1 MITFENVY
9 KKYNTSYALKNISL
23 TINDGEFICVIG
35 TSGSGKTTLMR
46 MINHMIEPTSGTITI
61 NNKNI
66 LDYNEVELR
75 RKIGYVIQNIG
86 LFPHMTIKENIML
99 VPNLLKWNE
108 QKKAG
113 IAEYL
118 MKKVDLPL
126 DYLNKKPR
134 HLSGG
139 QQQRVGVIRSLA
151 ANQQIILM
159 DEPFGAL
166 DNITRESL
174 QSLIKNIQQE
184 MNKTIVFVTH
194 DIDEAIKLSDR
205 IIVMHQNEIV
215 QFDTP
220 KEIITR
226 PANEFVQQL
235 IGQSED
241 LIHQSNSPE
250 IHYKDPLISI
260 IEKIKNIPLT
270 DESITE
276 QIYPIIDLEIKDDDK
291 NKLNKKIVL
300 DFLLNEFKYVSI
312 INDSNEIVGAI
323 SINSQNQLLH
333 KDLR

>member
-66 LDYNEVELR
+66 LDYDEVELR

-99 VPNLLKWNE
+99 VPNLLKWSE

-113 IAEYL
+113 IAEDL
-118 MKKVDLPL
+118 MKKVDLSL

-151 ANQQIILM
+151 ANQEIILM

-220 KEIITR
+220 EEIITK

-241 LIHQSNSPE
+241 LIHQSNIPE
-250 IHYKDPLISI
+250 IHQNAPLISI
-260 IEKIKNIPLT
+260 IEKIKNISLT
-270 DESITE
+270 EESITE
-276 QIYPIIDLEIKDDDK
+276 KIYPIIDLEIKDDEK
-291 NKLNKKIVL
+291 NKITKKIVL

-312 INDSNEIVGAI
+312 VNDSNEIVGAI
-323 SINSQNQLLH
+323 SIDSQNQLLH
-333 KDLR
+333 KDVR

>member
-113 IAEYL
+113 IAEDL

-291 NKLNKKIVL
+291 NKLTKKIVL

>member
-66 LDYNEVELR
+66 LDYDEVELR

-99 VPNLLKWNE
+99 VPNLLKWSE

-113 IAEYL
+113 IAEDL
-118 MKKVDLPL
+118 MKKVDLSL

-151 ANQQIILM
+151 ANQEIILM

-220 KEIITR
+220 EEIITK

-241 LIHQSNSPE
+241 LIHQSNIPE
-250 IHYKDPLISI
+250 IHQNDPLISI
-260 IEKIKNIPLT
+260 IEKIKNISLT
-270 DESITE
+270 EESITE
-276 QIYPIIDLEIKDDDK
+276 KIYPIIDLEIKDDEK
-291 NKLNKKIVL
+291 NKITKKIVL

-312 INDSNEIVGAI
+312 VNDSNEIVGAI
-323 SINSQNQLLH
+323 SIDSQNQLLH
-333 KDLR
+333 KDVR

>member
-9 KKYNTSYALKNISL
+9 KKYNTSYALKDISL
-23 TINDGEFICVIG
+23 TINAGEFICVIG

-66 LDYNEVELR
+66 LDYDEVELR

-99 VPNLLKWNE
+99 VPNLLKWSE

-113 IAEYL
+113 IAEDL

-126 DYLNKKPR
+126 DYLNKKTR

-151 ANQQIILM
+151 ANQEIILM

-205 IIVMHQNEIV
+205 IIVMHQNKIV

-220 KEIITR
+220 EEIITK

-241 LIHQSNSPE
+241 LIHQSNIPE
-250 IHYKDPLISI
+250 IHHNDPLISI
-260 IEKIKNIPLT
+260 IEKIKNISLT
-270 DESITE
+270 EESITE
-276 QIYPIIDLEIKDDDK
+276 KIYPIIDLEIKDDEK
-291 NKLNKKIVL
+291 NKITKKIVL

-312 INDSNEIVGAI
+312 VNDSNEIVGAI
-323 SINSQNQLLH
+323 SIDSQNQLLH
-333 KDLR
+333 KDVR

>member
-66 LDYNEVELR
+66 LDYDEVELR

-99 VPNLLKWNE
+99 VPNLLKWSE

-113 IAEYL
+113 IAEDL
-118 MKKVDLPL
+118 MKKVDLSL

-151 ANQQIILM
+151 ANQEIILM

-220 KEIITR
+220 EEIITK

-241 LIHQSNSPE
+241 FIHQSNIPE
-250 IHYKDPLISI
+250 IHQNDPLISI
-260 IEKIKNIPLT
+260 IEKIKNISLT
-270 DESITE
+270 EESITE
-276 QIYPIIDLEIKDDDK
+276 KIYPIIDLEIKDDEK
-291 NKLNKKIVL
+291 NKITKKIVL

-312 INDSNEIVGAI
+312 VNDSNEIVGAI
-323 SINSQNQLLH
+323 SIDSQNQLLH
-333 KDLR
+333 KDVR

>member
-113 IAEYL
+113 IAEDL

>member
-23 TINDGEFICVIG
+23 TINDWEFICVIG

-66 LDYNEVELR
+66 LDYDEVELR

-99 VPNLLKWNE
+99 VPNLLKWSE

-113 IAEYL
+113 IAEDL

-151 ANQQIILM
+151 ANQEIILM

-166 DNITRESL
+166 DNTTRESL

-220 KEIITR
+220 EEIITK

-241 LIHQSNSPE
+241 LIHQSNIPE
-250 IHYKDPLISI
+250 IHHNDPLISI
-260 IEKIKNIPLT
+260 IEKIKNISLT
-270 DESITE
+270 EESIAE
-276 QIYPIIDLEIKDDDK
+276 NIYPIIDLEIEDDEK
-291 NKLNKKIVL
+291 NKITKKIVL

-312 INDSNEIVGAI
+312 VNDSNEIIGVI
-323 SINSQNQLLH
+323 SIDSQNQLLH
-333 KDLR
+333 KDVR